1 MPSQLLVLAPLLC
14 EIYMLVWSLLKVLKK
29 LVPELSQ
36 EVSLEYESCQ
46 MGKHHHVPYPL
57 RVNKR
62 VDHPFELVHSNIW
75 VLILLVQRSVTNI
88 LLSLW
93 LTFHM

>member
-46 MGKHHHVPYPL
+46 MGKPCA
-57 RVNKR
+57 
-62 VDHPFELVHSNIW
+62 
-75 VLILLVQRSVTNI
+75 
-88 LLSLW
+88 LSIES
-93 LTFHM
+93 